1 MKPGTPPD
9 EIGSADAANIM
20 GVGYKTVWSEWA
32 ERVGILEPKDE
43 PDEIMANGAA
53 LQEAIVRLYAKRHGY
68 GIEHGEQTYRR
79 GWMRATP
86 DAMLLQYVPEEDRS
100 QRISAEV
107 KCVTT
112 QPPDVPRVG
121 WLVQV
126 LHQMYTLQINEALM
140 RDFWKDR
147 RWGISH
153 AILCFGALR
162 LVEFPVPWHQGAI
175 DRLLREEERFLE
187 RVATHDPPPVC
198 AADAAVLAKAWPWV
212 KGEVKRL
219 DVQAL
224 NVSAAFEA
232 WKREEETAQ
241 KERLKWEAELK
252 ALIGDHEEAV
262 LPDGTRYRFKPYTVE
277 AQLRRQYTARPLK
290 RLGGPREESE

>member
-1 MKPGTPPD
+1 
-9 EIGSADAANIM
+9 
-20 GVGYKTVWSEWA
+20 
-32 ERVGILEPKDE
+32 VGILEPKDE
-43 PDEIMANGAA
+43 PDEIMENGAA
-53 LQEAIVRLYAKRHGY
+53 LQEAVVRLYAKRHGY

-100 QRISAEV
+100 QRISVEV

-112 QPPDVPRVG
+112 QPPEVPRVG

-126 LHQMYTLQINEALM
+126 LHQMVALTTSLTILPASC
-140 RDFWKDR
+140 R
-147 RWGISH
+147 H
-153 AILCFGALR
+153 VILCFGALR
-162 LVEFPVPWHQGAI
+162 LVPFPVPWPQGAI
-175 DRLLREEERFLE
+175 DRILREEERFLE
-187 RVATHDPPPVC
+187 RVAKHDPPPVC

-212 KGEVKRL
+212 KGEVKHL
-219 DVQAL
+219 DAEAL
-224 NVSAAFEA
+224 NVASLFETYKSDEEQA
-232 WKREEETAQ
+232 KEKRLQYEAQ
-241 KERLKWEAELK
+241 LK

-290 RLGGPREESE
+290 RLSGPREESE